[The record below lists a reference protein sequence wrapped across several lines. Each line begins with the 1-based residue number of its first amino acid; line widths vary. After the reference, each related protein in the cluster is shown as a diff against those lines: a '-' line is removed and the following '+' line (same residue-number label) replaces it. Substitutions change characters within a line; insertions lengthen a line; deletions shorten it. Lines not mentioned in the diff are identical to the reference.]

1 MTSPRIAFVGTG
13 AQGAGIAADL
23 TRAGLDVTWIEQW
36 PAHVEAMRDRG
47 IEVRFPEATEVTEVR
62 AFHLCQVAEMRDP
75 FDIVF
80 VLVKAYDTRWAV
92 ELIKPLVAAD
102 GLVVGLQNG
111 MALDDIASIVGSDRA
126 VGAVIEMA
134 SNMFEP
140 GVVTRQTTR
149 EVSWFAVGG
158 LDDVSQSRVARVQEV
173 LSHAGTVEIS
183 DDIRSSKWMKLVA
196 NAGELVPSAILDVP
210 LYEAVRMPGVHEFMV
225 ECGKEAARAAVADG
239 SRLKAIFGLRE
250 DQVTGP
256 DQYAAD
262 LLGEVLDK
270 YSLPDTRTTVLHDW
284 MKGRHSEFAEVNGL
298 VVDVLGRAG
307 AEAPYNAHTVEIA
320 RRIEAGE
327 LERGP
332 QNLDLLLAVRADA
345 TA

>member
-1 MTSPRIAFVGTG
+1 MTRIAFVGTG

-23 TRAGLDVTWIEQW
+23 TRAGLDVTFIEQW
-36 PAHVEAMRDRG
+36 PAHVEAMRERG
-47 IEVRFPEATEVTEVR
+47 VEVRMPGLTEVTEVR
-62 AFHLCQVAEMRDP
+62 ALHLCEVATLTQP

-92 ELIKPLVAAD
+92 ELIKPLLAEN

-111 MALDDIASIVGSDRA
+111 MSIDDVASIVGPDRTI
-126 VGAVIEMA
+126 GAVIEMA

-140 GVVTRQTTR
+140 GIVNRQTLR
-149 EVSWFAVGG
+149 EGSWFAVGG
-158 LDDVSQSRVARVQEV
+158 LSDASRARAHEVQEV
-173 LSHAGTVEIS
+173 LRHAGTVEIS

-210 LYEAVRMPGVHEFMV
+210 LAEAVRMPGVHEFMI

-239 SRLKAIFGLRE
+239 CTLVPIFGLTE
-250 DQVTGP
+250 DAVTGP
-256 DQYAAD
+256 DQYAED

-270 YSLPDTRTTVLHDW
+270 YSLPDTRTTVLQDW
-284 MKGRHSEFAEVNGL
+284 MKGRRSEWAEVNGL
-298 VVDVLGRAG
+298 VVSVLEAAG
-307 AEAPYNAHTVEIA
+307 QSAPFNAHTVA
-320 RRIEAGE
+320 LAKRIEAGDLTRSPE
-327 LERGP
+327 
-332 QNLDLLLAVRADA
+332 NLHLLLAVG

>member
-1 MTSPRIAFVGTG
+1 MTDLRIAFVGTG

-36 PAHVEAMRDRG
+36 PAHVEAMRERG
-47 IEVRFPEATEVTEVR
+47 IEVRMPQETVTTTGFEVL
-62 AFHLCQVAEMRDP
+62 HLCQVAELRED

-80 VLVKAYDTRWAV
+80 LVVKAYDTRWAT
-92 ELIKPLVAAD
+92 ELIKPRVAVD
-102 GLVVGLQNG
+102 GVVVGLQNG
-111 MALDDIASIVGSDRA
+111 MSINDIASIVGEDRA

-140 GVVTRQTTR
+140 GVVTRQNPP

-158 LDDVSQSRVARVQEV
+158 LNAVAQQRAARVQEV
-173 LSHAGTVEIS
+173 LSHAGTVELS

-196 NAGELVPSAILDVP
+196 NAGELVPSAILDETI
-210 LYEAVRMPGVHEFMV
+210 YGAVRVPGVHEFMV

-239 SRLKAIFGLRE
+239 SRLKAIFGLRD

-284 MKGRHSEFAEVNGL
+284 IKGRHSEFSEVNGL
-298 VVDVLGRAG
+298 VVEVLSAAG
-307 AEAPYNAHTVEIA
+307 QPSPYNSHVIDIA

-332 QNLDLLLAVRADA
+332 HNVELLLAVPASS
-345 TA
+345 